1 MARVSLKNIVGKK
14 NEVNTAVLAL
24 IGQLNETTWIEDENG
39 KLLVGNSAE
48 APPSSFPVNLDN
60 EIIGWVKGDERSI
73 MIANLLGYLA
83 QKEAEKKK
91 LGTEVLNLYQELNVI
106 YNFSEQLTETI
117 DPDVIAQL
125 TLEQAV
131 HSIPSHSGVIV
142 LWNEEKKQLM
152 VPAKSGEQLFNE
164 EQLRTNPGVLL
175 KIGLSGQS
183 EIITDLTLLK
193 EKGIIENDVHSL
205 IYAAMKVK
213 HRIMG
218 AIILA

>member
-24 IGQLNETTWIEDENG
+24 MDQLGETTWIEDENG
-39 KLLVGNSAE
+39 KLLVGDLTG
-48 APPSSFPVNLDN
+48 APRSSFPVNLDN

-106 YNFSEQLTETI
+106 YNFSEQLTQTI
-117 DPDVIAQL
+117 DPDVIARL
-125 TLEQAV
+125 TLEQAI
-131 HSIPSHSGVIV
+131 HSIPSHSSVIV

-152 VPAKSGEQLFNE
+152 IPAK
-164 EQLRTNPGVLL
+164 
-175 KIGLSGQS
+175 
-183 EIITDLTLLK
+183 
-193 EKGIIENDVHSL
+193 
-205 IYAAMKVK
+205 
-213 HRIMG
+213 
-218 AIILA
+218 